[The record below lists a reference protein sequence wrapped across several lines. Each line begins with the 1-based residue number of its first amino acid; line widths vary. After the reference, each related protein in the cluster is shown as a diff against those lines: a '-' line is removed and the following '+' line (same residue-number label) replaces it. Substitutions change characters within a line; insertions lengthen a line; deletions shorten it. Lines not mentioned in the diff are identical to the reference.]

1 MNAEPDIN
9 GSVGTIYDYQA
20 YVQRRDVISESH
32 AQSYDSADSYAA
44 VFLILLWEY
53 YDQYRDAG
61 ILDANKEK
69 IDQLVD
75 LLLSLQTGGYTETIQ
90 GSGIKYLMD
99 NAEVYCGLQCA
110 FRLYDT
116 LWAEENRTQMI
127 ADAVSLFQYDF
138 ECIWWSGEYYYCVL
152 NGNNQPYFGEE
163 MDWEKLYELAV
174 PQLFPVIFAIE
185 TPEDEKSR
193 QVYSRFCQQW
203 NWTTMEYDD
212 QTWSL
217 IVYAAAIMEDYD
229 SVDKFLETGIMNF
242 VFMGMPKLENA
253 FCIKISVP
261 LPFSLRINHSSQ
273 QTQWGARH
281 YKCLFLVLLS
291 L

>member
-1 MNAEPDIN
+1 
-9 GSVGTIYDYQA
+9 
-20 YVQRRDVISESH
+20 
-32 AQSYDSADSYAA
+32 
-44 VFLILLWEY
+44 
-53 YDQYRDAG
+53 
-61 ILDANKEK
+61 
-69 IDQLVD
+69 
-75 LLLSLQTGGYTETIQ
+75 
-90 GSGIKYLMD
+90 
-99 NAEVYCGLQCA
+99 
-110 FRLYDT
+110 
-116 LWAEENRTQMI
+116 MI

-163 MDWEKLYELAV
+163 MDWEKLYEFAV